1 MRYAIM
7 LFFMLTSMSSAFAGV
22 LTIEDAEKMFI
33 ENNFELKEKRIE
45 LKKYDAEVI
54 GAGLLQNP
62 TFTYSIESL
71 KNGERGSEETYSI
84 SQSINI
90 IGIRGLKIDTAEK
103 RKKAQYLLYEQ
114 KVLDSISTMKQV
126 YYRIILLKE
135 NAGVMKGIHERLVD
149 TENKIFKR
157 LEVGDVSE
165 VELMRLRAERR
176 RLEMVISGI
185 ESEMRTEKSKLAML
199 LNFPLEKMDLKE
211 GLYYEPLILDAD
223 ELSRLAIENRGDIK
237 AASVF
242 VDASNSSLKL
252 SKKEAFEPIE
262 VEVGYKKSTG
272 GFNGFI
278 FGVSIPL
285 PLFNRNQDSI
295 ASAIAELEANKI
307 REELLKKSV
316 LNEVNILF
324 ERLTSLNARINDLME
339 QIKTSK
345 EITGIV
351 SLLYEEGEAS
361 LIEMLDAARLDAE
374 LTIERN
380 NLIYEYLTALFELQ
394 KAVGTRYL
402 NTGGAR

>member
-1 MRYAIM
+1 
-7 LFFMLTSMSSAFAGV
+7 
-22 LTIEDAEKMFI
+22 
-33 ENNFELKEKRIE
+33 
-45 LKKYDAEVI
+45 
-54 GAGLLQNP
+54 
-62 TFTYSIESL
+62 
-71 KNGERGSEETYSI
+71 
-84 SQSINI
+84 
-90 IGIRGLKIDTAEK
+90 
-103 RKKAQYLLYEQ
+103 
-114 KVLDSISTMKQV
+114 
-126 YYRIILLKE
+126 
-135 NAGVMKGIHERLVD
+135 
-149 TENKIFKR
+149 
-157 LEVGDVSE
+157 
-165 VELMRLRAERR
+165 
-176 RLEMVISGI
+176 
-185 ESEMRTEKSKLAML
+185 
-199 LNFPLEKMDLKE
+199 
-211 GLYYEPLILDAD
+211 
-223 ELSRLAIENRGDIK
+223 
-237 AASVF
+237 
-242 VDASNSSLKL
+242 
-252 SKKEAFEPIE
+252 
-262 VEVGYKKSTG
+262 
-272 GFNGFI
+272 
-278 FGVSIPL
+278 L